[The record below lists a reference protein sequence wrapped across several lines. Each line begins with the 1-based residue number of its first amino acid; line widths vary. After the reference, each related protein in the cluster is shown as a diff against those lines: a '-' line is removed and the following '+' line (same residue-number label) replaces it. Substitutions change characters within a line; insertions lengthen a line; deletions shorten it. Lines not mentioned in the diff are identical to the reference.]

1 MRLLLR
7 YRFAH
12 AMPKDM
18 PCHTMLCYVLIC
30 YALSCHSWLQQ
41 PLNWLSVRCP
51 AAVACCCN
59 SRLLIVCCCCYY
71 CRLTNVRV
79 AFTSSTRFIFAFL
92 LYAPF
97 TCEPGFHVVVVI
109 VVVIAVAL
117 FVFCRSW
124 LGVVDI
130 CWQLLCVLLK
140 SKKSLSTNG
149 SPINFFRVVLLFY
162 NLSTLIHR
170 KSWTWPMFPIH
181 KGSVK
186 SQTAQKS
193 LREPQIEF

>member
-79 AFTSSTRFIFAFL
+79 AFTSSTRFIFAFF

-109 VVVIAVAL
+109 VVVIVAYNAPAL
-117 FVFCRSW
+117 LLSSATYNNLPLQSQQNKVITACFFIFVF
-124 LGVVDI
+124 VVA
-130 CWQLLCVLLK
+130 V
-140 SKKSLSTNG
+140 
-149 SPINFFRVVLLFY
+149 
-162 NLSTLIHR
+162 
-170 KSWTWPMFPIH
+170 
-181 KGSVK
+181 
-186 SQTAQKS
+186 
-193 LREPQIEF
+193 